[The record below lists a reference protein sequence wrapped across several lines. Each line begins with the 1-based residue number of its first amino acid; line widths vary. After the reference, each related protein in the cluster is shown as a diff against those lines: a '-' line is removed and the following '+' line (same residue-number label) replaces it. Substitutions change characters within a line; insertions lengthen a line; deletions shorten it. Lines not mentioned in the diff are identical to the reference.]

1 MEGVHI
7 KLKVSQL
14 RAFHSLV
21 NEPDKYGEITTVVY
35 EHRKRTQEMLFADK
49 WAQLIQRINI
59 LCSSVRA

>member
-1 MEGVHI
+1 MDGVYI

-21 NEPDKYGEITTVVY
+21 NEPDKYGEIITVVY
-35 EHRKRTQEMLFADK
+35 EHKKRTQEMLSPISGHINAK
-49 WAQLIQRINI
+49 NI